1 VKVCII
7 VQIIY
12 HMPSGSTNHYDCIVI
27 GVGSMGSAACYYL
40 SKQNLRVLGLEQFT
54 SPHKKGAH
62 GGYTRIIRKAYFEH
76 PDYVPL
82 LKRAY
87 ENWQELE
94 KHSGEQLYVP
104 TGLLYAGPSGND
116 LLKRIREAAR
126 LYAIPL
132 EEWNNEKLQKQFPQF
147 TLPNNAEI
155 MFEPEAGLL
164 YPDKAIEAM
173 IRLSIEGGA
182 DIRQECAV
190 LNWKANANGVT
201 VQTATDSFTADKLI
215 ITAGPWAGAM
225 IPGAQQHLTITQ
237 QTLAWYAPPKNIL
250 SNAGDFPCWLIA
262 VDGVPGAYYG
272 FPANS
277 EQGPAGW
284 KVAHHYPGNPIH
296 PDTKN
301 RAISA
306 DELQTLENFAIQYLG
321 ITPGALISTQTCLYS
336 NTPDEH
342 FVIDHLPN
350 TYQRV
355 SVAWG
360 FSGHGFKFTPVVG
373 EILADLC
380 IHGKTT
386 LPAQFLEWARLSQ
399 FEQ

>member
-1 VKVCII
+1 
-7 VQIIY
+7 
-12 HMPSGSTNHYDCIVI
+12 
-27 GVGSMGSAACYYL
+27 MGSAACYYL
-40 SKQNLRVLGLEQFT
+40 SKQHLRVLGLEQFT

-62 GGYTRIIRKAYFEH
+62 GGFTRIIRKAYFEH

-87 ENWQELE
+87 ENWHELE
-94 KHSGEQLYVP
+94 KESGEQLYVP
-104 TGLLYAGPSGND
+104 TGLLYAGPPGND
-116 LLKRIREAAR
+116 LLKRIREAAQ

-132 EEWNNEKLQKQFPQF
+132 EEWNKQILQQRFPQF
-147 TLPNNAEI
+147 NLPDNAEM

-173 IRLSIEGGA
+173 IRLATAAGA
-182 DIRQECAV
+182 DIRMESAV
-190 LNWKANANGVT
+190 LNWKADASGVIVSTANNT
-201 VQTATDSFTADKLI
+201 FTADKLI

-237 QTLAWYAPPKNIL
+237 QTLAWYTPPSNML
-250 SNAGDFPCWLIA
+250 SNAKDLPCWLIA

-272 FPANS
+272 FPANP

-296 PDTKN
+296 PDAIN
-301 RAISA
+301 RVISTQ
-306 DELQTLENFAIQYLG
+306 ELLALENFATQYLG
-321 ITPGALISTQTCLYS
+321 VSPGALTSTQTCLYS

-380 IHGKTT
+380 IHGKTS
-386 LPAQFLEWARLSQ
+386 LPAQFLECARLAQ